1 MKTEA
6 CRVVIFLFLA
16 RCQGSKNDIKSELL
30 GRKNVEAGTEFDHL
44 KTEVEREK
52 IYGVPENV
60 EVKNL
65 NKMFNIQECTVVT
78 RKLWNS
84 CRLTSSFKCKI
95 SQNSTF

>member
-1 MKTEA
+1 MKTRP
-6 CRVVIFLFLA
+6 CRVVILLFLA
-16 RCQGSKNDIKSELL
+16 RCQGSNNDIKSTLL

-65 NKMFNIQECTVVT
+65 NKV
-78 RKLWNS
+78 
-84 CRLTSSFKCKI
+84 
-95 SQNSTF
+95 